1 MGNGYHEHPRTS
13 AAFREDAIMIVLRL
27 IALLAGALILIL
39 PPLVTPE
46 SGQAGMPGWKAVG
59 GLAGLALV
67 AASFIYIAAFG
78 NRMRRSR
85 SLRVLGGLLLMIPAI
100 AGAAIVVT
108 RTDEPLLWGGAGL
121 LSITVMLFVSF
132 IYPAVPERRQR
143 PMRRR
148 ERSEP
153 SLILIQ
159 RHPSAERRG
168 SGI

>member
-1 MGNGYHEHPRTS
+1 MRTIYHEDPRTS

-27 IALLAGALILIL
+27 LALLAGALILVA
-39 PPLVTPE
+39 PPMFTPE
-46 SGQAGMPGWKAVG
+46 TGQTGMPAGEVLG
-59 GLAGLALV
+59 GLAGLTLV
-67 AASFIYIAAFG
+67 AFSFLYIAVLG

-85 SLRVLGGLLLMIPAI
+85 TLRVLGGLLLLIPAA
-100 AGAAIVVT
+100 AGATVLAT
-108 RTDEPLLWGGAGL
+108 RTDPVLLWCSGLL

-132 IYPAVPERRQR
+132 VYPATQERRQR

-148 ERSEP
+148 EPIEP
-153 SLILIQ
+153 SLIIVQ

>member
-1 MGNGYHEHPRTS
+1 
-13 AAFREDAIMIVLRL
+13 
-27 IALLAGALILIL
+27 
-39 PPLVTPE
+39 
-46 SGQAGMPGWKAVG
+46 
-59 GLAGLALV
+59 
-67 AASFIYIAAFG
+67 
-78 NRMRRSR
+78 
-85 SLRVLGGLLLMIPAI
+85 
-100 AGAAIVVT
+100 
-108 RTDEPLLWGGAGL
+108 
-121 LSITVMLFVSF
+121 MLFVSF